1 MSSKYTLRIKDD
13 TKLYLSDEQ
22 KSKLQQIK
30 WFVISSDDSSNIRLK
45 QARIHQITQAPVN
58 SPYEYYMNIQQIVKL
73 VIAGETYDVQLDQ
86 LIKFSLDGHGIS
98 ASCNEPVGVTAV
110 REFGSQFWEIPSF
123 ALSGKAYSELNE
135 RVVQQQMHHI
145 DDVSIIC

>member
-1 MSSKYTLRIKDD
+1 MAIKCALQITDD

-58 SPYEYYMNIQQIVKL
+58 SP
-73 VIAGETYDVQLDQ
+73 
-86 LIKFSLDGHGIS
+86 
-98 ASCNEPVGVTAV
+98 
-110 REFGSQFWEIPSF
+110 
-123 ALSGKAYSELNE
+123 
-135 RVVQQQMHHI
+135 
-145 DDVSIIC
+145 

>member
-45 QARIHQITQAPVN
+45 QAQIHQITQAPVN

-73 VIAGETYDVQLDQ
+73 VIGGETYDVQLDQ

-145 DDVSIIC
+145 DDVSIIH

>member
-1 MSSKYTLRIKDD
+1 MAIKCALQITDD
-13 TKLYLSDEQ
+13 TKLYLPDTQ
-22 KSKLQQIK
+22 KGELNQVKQFTVKSN
-30 WFVISSDDSSNIRLK
+30 DSSNIQIK
-45 QARIHQITQAPVN
+45 QARIQQIAQSPKN
-58 SPYEYYMNIQQIVKL
+58 SPYDYYMNIQQIVKL

-98 ASCNEPVGVTAV
+98 ASCNEPVEVTAV

>member
-73 VIAGETYDVQLDQ
+73 VIGGETCDVQLDQ
-86 LIKFSLDGHGIS
+86 LIKFSLDDRHFDV
-98 ASCNEPVGVTAV
+98 SCNEPVGVTAV
-110 REFGSQFWEIPSF
+110 REFGSQFWEIPLF
-123 ALSGKAYSELNE
+123 ALNDKAYLELNN
-135 RVVQQQMHHI
+135 RVDNQQIHHV
-145 DDVSIIC
+145 DDVNIIC

>member
-58 SPYEYYMNIQQIVKL
+58 SPYEYYMNIQQIGQPPLTKV
-73 VIAGETYDVQLDQ
+73 
-86 LIKFSLDGHGIS
+86 
-98 ASCNEPVGVTAV
+98 
-110 REFGSQFWEIPSF
+110 
-123 ALSGKAYSELNE
+123 SGL
-135 RVVQQQMHHI
+135 
-145 DDVSIIC
+145 

>member
-1 MSSKYTLRIKDD
+1 MAIKCALQITDD

-73 VIAGETYDVQLDQ
+73 VIGGETCDVQLDQ
-86 LIKFSLDGHGIS
+86 LIKFSLDDRHFGV
-98 ASCNEPVGVTAV
+98 SCNEPVGVTAV
-110 REFGSQFWEIPSF
+110 REFGSQFWEIPVF
-123 ALSGKAYSELNE
+123 ALSTKAYSELNN
-135 RVVQQQMHHI
+135 RVDNQQIHHV
-145 DDVSIIC
+145 DDVNIIC

>member
-73 VIAGETYDVQLDQ
+73 VIGGETCDVQLDQ
-86 LIKFSLDGHGIS
+86 LIKFSLDDHHFDVS
-98 ASCNEPVGVTAV
+98 YNEPVGVTAV

-123 ALSGKAYSELNE
+123 VLSGKAYSELNN
-135 RVVQQQMHHI
+135 RVDNQQIHHV
-145 DDVSIIC
+145 DDVNIIC